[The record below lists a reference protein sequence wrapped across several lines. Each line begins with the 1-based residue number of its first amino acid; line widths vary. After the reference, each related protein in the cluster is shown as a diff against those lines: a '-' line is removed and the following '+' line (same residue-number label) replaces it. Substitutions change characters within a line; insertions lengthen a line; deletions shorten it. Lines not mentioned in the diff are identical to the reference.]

1 MIEWI
6 PCSERMP
13 EEPFG
18 CIISVHTDHPYCGEG
33 DIVYGVYGW
42 DGETWNDSD
51 GNPVEWTRFEEVTAW
66 MPLPEPYDPL
76 KGAMNPPE
84 GEEE

>member
-1 MIEWI
+1 MMEWI

-13 EEPFG
+13 EEPYR
-18 CIISVHTDHPYCGEG
+18 CLVSVHDRDGDFVCG
-33 DIVYGVYGW
+33 IYRW
-42 DGETWNDSD
+42 DGGTWNHSA
-51 GNPVEWTRFEEVTAW
+51 GNPVEWCRSEEVIAW
-66 MPLPEPYDPL
+66 RPLPEPYDPL